1 MRTVAAGTL
10 LPGDIIEPG
19 PAAGDLELPADPA
32 RIETLPRSAQ
42 VLEVTHDRL
51 ASTVTT
57 DRGPRVYRADDRVTL
72 IAESARR
79 PYRQVWS
86 EEAAGG

>member
-1 MRTVAAGTL
+1 MAVGTL
-10 LPGDIIEPG
+10 LPGDIIEAGVELYDIPNYSDPG
-19 PAAGDLELPADPA
+19 ACS
-32 RIETLPRSAQ
+32 IEPLPRSAQ

-51 ASTVTT
+51 ASRITT
-57 DRGPRVYRADDRVTL
+57 DRGPRAYRADDRVTL